1 MMTKRDF
8 SLHGRVALVT
18 GASRGIGYYLALELA
33 ARGAHII
40 ALARTVSGLTE
51 LDNKIREN
59 AALATLVPLDLHH
72 MENIDA
78 LALSIANR
86 WKKLDIVVANA
97 GILGT
102 LSPIAHIENTVF
114 EDVFQI
120 NLFSQWRLIKAVEP
134 LLRESDAGRAVLLS
148 SSVAHVARPFWGAY
162 AASKAALEMIAR
174 CWAEELKQT
183 PIKINCVNPGAT
195 RTAMRAEAM
204 PGEDPETLPSP
215 QEVAKKIVHLLSPDL
230 KETGKL
236 FNVRENRFVDYYA
249 PH

>member
-1 MMTKRDF
+1 MTKFDF
-8 SLHGRVALVT
+8 SLHGHVALVT

-33 ARGAHII
+33 TRGADII

-51 LDNKIREN
+51 LDNQIREKG
-59 AALATLVPLDLHH
+59 AHATLVPFDLHH
-72 MENIDA
+72 VENIDA
-78 LALSIANR
+78 LVNSIAKR
-86 WKKLDIVVANA
+86 WKKLDIIVANA

-120 NLFSQWRLIKAVEP
+120 NLISQWRLLKAVEP
-134 LLRESDAGRAVLLS
+134 LLREAEAGRAILLS

-183 PIKINCVNPGAT
+183 SIKVNCVNPGAT
-195 RTAMRAEAM
+195 QTAMRAKAM
-204 PGEDPETLPSP
+204 PDEDPQNLPSP
-215 QEVAKKIVHLLSPDL
+215 QDVAKKIVHLLSPNL

-236 FNVRENRFVDYYA
+236 FNVPKNRFVDYHI
-249 PH
+249 PD

>member
-18 GASRGIGYYLALELA
+18 GASRGIGYHLALELA

-51 LDNKIREN
+51 LDNQIREKG
-59 AALATLVPLDLHH
+59 AHTTLVPLDLHH
-72 MENIDA
+72 MENIDT
-78 LALSIANR
+78 LAISIAKR
-86 WKKLDIVVANA
+86 WKKLDIIVANA

-120 NLFSQWRLIKAVEP
+120 NLFSQWRLMKAVEP
-134 LLRESDAGRAVLLS
+134 LLRESDAGRAILLS
-148 SSVAHVARPFWGAY
+148 SSVAHAARPFWGAY
-162 AASKAALEMIAR
+162 AASKAALEVIAR

-183 PIKINCVNPGAT
+183 PIKINCVNPGGT

-204 PGEDPETLPSP
+204 PGEDPQTLPSP

-236 FNVRENRFVDYYA
+236 FNVHKNRFVDYHV
-249 PH
+249 PD

>member
-1 MMTKRDF
+1 MTKRDF

-51 LDNKIREN
+51 LDNQIREKG
-59 AALATLVPLDLHH
+59 AHTTLVPLDLHH
-72 MENIDA
+72 MENIDT
-78 LALSIANR
+78 LAISIAKR
-86 WKKLDIVVANA
+86 WKKLDIIVANA

-120 NLFSQWRLIKAVEP
+120 NLFSQWRLMKAVEP
-134 LLRESDAGRAVLLS
+134 LLRESDAGRAILLS
-148 SSVAHVARPFWGAY
+148 SSVAHAARPFWGAY
-162 AASKAALEMIAR
+162 AASKAALEVIAR

-204 PGEDPETLPSP
+204 PGEDPQTLPSP

-236 FNVRENRFVDYYA
+236 FNVHKNRFVDYHV
-249 PH
+249 PD

>member
-1 MMTKRDF
+1 MAKYDF
-8 SLHGRVALVT
+8 SLHGRVALIT

-51 LDNKIREN
+51 LDNQIRKKG
-59 AALATLVPLDLHH
+59 AHATLVPLDLHH

-78 LALSIANR
+78 LAISIAKR
-86 WKKLDIVVANA
+86 WKKLDIIVANA

-120 NLFSQWRLIKAVEP
+120 NLFSQWRLMKAVEP
-134 LLRESDAGRAVLLS
+134 LLRESDAGRAILLS
-148 SSVAHVARPFWGAY
+148 STVAHAARPFWGAY
-162 AASKAALEMIAR
+162 AASKAALEVIAR

-204 PGEDPETLPSP
+204 PGEDPQTLPSP
-215 QEVAKKIVHLLSPDL
+215 QEIAKKIIHLLSPDL

-236 FNVRENRFVDYYA
+236 FNVRKNRFVDYHI
-249 PH
+249 PD

>member
-33 ARGAHII
+33 AHGAHII

-51 LDNKIREN
+51 LDNQIREKG
-59 AALATLVPLDLHH
+59 AHATLVPLDLHH
-72 MENIDA
+72 MENIDT
-78 LALSIANR
+78 LAISIAKR
-86 WKKLDIVVANA
+86 WKKLDIIVANA

-120 NLFSQWRLIKAVEP
+120 NLFSQWRLMKAVEP
-134 LLRESDAGRAVLLS
+134 LLRESDAGRAILLS
-148 SSVAHVARPFWGAY
+148 SSVAHAARPFWGAY
-162 AASKAALEMIAR
+162 AASKAALEVIAR

-204 PGEDPETLPSP
+204 PGEDPQTLPSP

-236 FNVRENRFVDYYA
+236 FNVHKNRFVDYHV
-249 PH
+249 PD

>member
-1 MMTKRDF
+1 MTKRDF

-18 GASRGIGYYLALELA
+18 GASRGIGYHLALELA

-51 LDNKIREN
+51 LDNQIREKG
-59 AALATLVPLDLHH
+59 AHTTLVPLDLHH
-72 MENIDA
+72 MENIDT
-78 LALSIANR
+78 LAISIAKR
-86 WKKLDIVVANA
+86 WKKLDIIVANA

-120 NLFSQWRLIKAVEP
+120 NLFSQWRLMKAVEP
-134 LLRESDAGRAVLLS
+134 LLRESDAGRAILLS
-148 SSVAHVARPFWGAY
+148 SSVAHAARPFWGAY
-162 AASKAALEMIAR
+162 AASKAALEVIAR

-204 PGEDPETLPSP
+204 PGEDPQTLPSP

-236 FNVRENRFVDYYA
+236 FNVHKNRFVDYHV
-249 PH
+249 PD

>member
-1 MMTKRDF
+1 MTKYDF

-59 AALATLVPLDLHH
+59 GALATLVPLDLHH

-86 WKKLDIVVANA
+86 WKKLDIVIANA

-102 LSPIAHIENTVF
+102 LSPIAHIENAVF

-134 LLRESDAGRAVLLS
+134 LLRESDAGRAILLS

-204 PGEDPETLPSP
+204 PGEDPQMLPSP

-236 FNVRENRFVDYYA
+236 FNVRENRFVDYHA

>member
-1 MMTKRDF
+1 MMKRDF
-8 SLHGRVALVT
+8 SLHGCVALVT

-51 LDNKIREN
+51 LDNQIREKG
-59 AALATLVPLDLHH
+59 AHATLVPLDLHH

-78 LALSIANR
+78 LALSIAKR
-86 WKKLDIVVANA
+86 WKKLDIIVANA

-102 LSPIAHIENTVF
+102 LSPIAHIENAVF

-120 NLFSQWRLIKAVEP
+120 NLFSQWRLMKAVEP
-134 LLRESDAGRAVLLS
+134 LLRESDAGRAILLS

-204 PGEDPETLPSP
+204 PGEDPQTLPSP

-236 FNVRENRFVDYYA
+236 FNVHKNQFVDYHI

>member
-1 MMTKRDF
+1 MAKYDF
-8 SLHGRVALVT
+8 SLHGRVALIT

-51 LDNKIREN
+51 LDNQIRKKG
-59 AALATLVPLDLHH
+59 AHATLVPLDLHH

-78 LALSIANR
+78 LAISIAKR
-86 WKKLDIVVANA
+86 WKKLDIIVANA

-102 LSPIAHIENTVF
+102 LSPIAHIENMVF

-120 NLFSQWRLIKAVEP
+120 NLISQWRLMKAVEP
-134 LLRESDAGRAVLLS
+134 LLRESDAGRAILLS
-148 SSVAHVARPFWGAY
+148 SSVAHAARPFWGAY

-204 PGEDPETLPSP
+204 PGEDPQTLPTP
-215 QEVAKKIVHLLSPDL
+215 QEVAKKIIHLLSPDL

-236 FNVRENRFVDYYA
+236 FNVRKNRFVDYHI
-249 PH
+249 PD

>member
-1 MMTKRDF
+1 MTKRDF

>member
-1 MMTKRDF
+1 MAKCDF

-51 LDNKIREN
+51 LDNQIREKG
-59 AALATLVPLDLHH
+59 AHATLVPLDLHH
-72 MENIDA
+72 MENIDI
-78 LALSIANR
+78 LAISIAKR
-86 WKKLDIVVANA
+86 WKKLDIIVANA

-120 NLFSQWRLIKAVEP
+120 NLFSQWRLMKAVEP
-134 LLRESDAGRAVLLS
+134 LLRESDAGRAILLS
-148 SSVAHVARPFWGAY
+148 SSVAHAARPFWGAY
-162 AASKAALEMIAR
+162 AASKAALEVIAR

-204 PGEDPETLPSP
+204 PGEDPQTLPSP

-236 FNVRENRFVDYYA
+236 FNVHKNRFVNYHIPD
-249 PH
+249 

>member
-1 MMTKRDF
+1 MMTKHDF

-51 LDNKIREN
+51 LDNQIREKG
-59 AALATLVPLDLHH
+59 AFATLVPLDLHH

-78 LALSIANR
+78 LALSIKKR
-86 WKKLDIVVANA
+86 WKKLDIIVANA

-120 NLFSQWRLIKAVEP
+120 NLFSQWRLMKALEP
-134 LLRESDAGRAVLLS
+134 LLRESDAGRAILLS
-148 SSVAHVARPFWGAY
+148 SSVAHDARPFWGAY

-195 RTAMRAEAM
+195 RTAMRAKAM
-204 PGEDPETLPSP
+204 PGENPETLPSP
-215 QEVAKKIVHLLSPDL
+215 QEIAQKIVHLFSPDL

-236 FNVRENRFVDYYA
+236 FNVRKNRFVDYHI
-249 PH
+249 PD